1 MRRDTSCRACRGQS
15 AVGGSRGLGARRS
28 VVRGARPGSG
38 WTGRGTGGG
47 GRGGGAGP
55 RGGRVARG
63 DGGYPGERPARAMS
77 QEQGAGLTPP
87 QTVPGRR
94 IPGHWPSPG
103 PEALAVAETVT
114 PGPRGRSPV
123 FYRRARVRAR
133 SS

>member
-77 QEQGAGLTPP
+77 QEQGRIDPAPDCTRTANPRPLA
-87 QTVPGRR
+87 VPG
-94 IPGHWPSPG
+94 PGG
-103 PEALAVAETVT
+103 A
-114 PGPRGRSPV
+114 GRGRDGDPWTSWTFPCLLPTS
-123 FYRRARVRAR
+123 ACA
-133 SS
+133 SA